1 MQKIKDIYLNIK
13 SWSLRRKIFFG
24 VLLLIVIIVL
34 YRVLAPADNS
44 ANTLTDIAKRVD
56 LKETVLATGQVTSET
71 DLSLSFNATGVLKGI
86 KVSVGDSVKKGQ
98 ILATL
103 DQGSVL
109 ASLTSARG
117 TVAQSQ
123 AKYAK
128 ILEGSTDTEI
138 ALSRVLLQN
147 AKNSYAQ
154 IKLQQDLLVMEA
166 ENKYQSDLASRVSN
180 FITAKND
187 FEYAKKTRDASLSSA
202 QADIDQRQAELNI
215 KLSQARSSDIDLA
228 NADIISAQG
237 QLQAAIANYENTVLR
252 APADG
257 TITKVDIKLG
267 ELVQSLKE
275 VMVLQDVKNVYLEAN
290 INEANIAR
298 VKVGSIVD
306 ITFDSLGT
314 DKIFKG
320 SVLKIDPAST
330 VVSGVV
336 NYKVTASVD
345 SITDIRPGMTSNMTI
360 LINEKMGVVTVPS
373 RAILTAKDGSKTIR
387 VITDSKKKKFIETPV
402 SLGVSG
408 DGGLVEILSGV
419 KEGDEVVTL
428 IKKA

>member
-117 TVAQSQ
+117 AVAQSQ